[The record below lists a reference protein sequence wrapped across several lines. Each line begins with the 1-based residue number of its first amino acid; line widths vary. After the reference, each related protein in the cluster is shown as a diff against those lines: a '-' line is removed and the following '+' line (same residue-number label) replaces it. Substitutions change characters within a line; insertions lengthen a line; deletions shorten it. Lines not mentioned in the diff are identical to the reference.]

1 MEDIQENMRQFYKT
15 KNDYLNEYIELRIEL
30 KRQLNLLREK
40 MGEMATSDDLARLK
54 HGVMSTYDT
63 LKHLERI
70 ILYLK
75 EREQIS
81 DEEPSNKQCHIL

>member
-81 DEEPSNKQCHIL
+81 DEEPSNKRCHIL